1 MSAGRFSRD
10 SQRFSHAARARFSSP
25 GKSVPEAGLPGG
37 GQLFEKIT
45 RLGGPARRKA
55 RLAHGL
61 GREVRFFFISFPRFF
76 NLARAAPPPGAL
88 HGCSAP
94 GGWCHAHPDGHGP
107 GPAGQR
113 GVGSGSAWEKAW
125 KNALFFRSRVV
136 LDSSPSEG
144 IRDIFTR
151 CVRVVSVSIGPLEPA
166 APEPPAG
173 GQGWPSGEMTHDAPL
188 AAGIGDF
195 SPRCP
200 ASARRSRPFLHAV
213 ETTPRCA
220 SRSKVRPPREEG
232 NRFQLEGVR
241 ANRLNR

>member
-76 NLARAAPPPGAL
+76 NLAGAAPPPGAL

>member
-1 MSAGRFSRD
+1 LSAGRFSRD

-61 GREVRFFFISFPRFF
+61 GREVRVFFHSLPPIFRPR
-76 NLARAAPPPGAL
+76 ARGAPAR
-88 HGCSAP
+88 CTARVQCVC
-94 GGWCHAHPDGHGP
+94 GWCHAHPDGHGP

-113 GVGSGSAWEKAW
+113 GVGSGCAWEKAW

-136 LDSSPSEG
+136 LDSPPSEG

-232 NRFQLEGVR
+232 NRFQLEGAR